1 MIKSGFEHLQN
12 YYDRTEQM
20 ELVEDVRKIISQA
33 PLFVPTMP
41 NSGKPF
47 SVRMTNCGSLGWVSD
62 KTGGYRYQDT
72 HPVTGNPW
80 PDMPEIIV
88 KLWEDLASDYPK
100 PECCLVNYY
109 QPDAKMGLHR
119 DADEEDT
126 RSPVISVS
134 LGDTASFRIGGK
146 NRKDPT
152 RSLRLNSGD
161 IVVLGVDMR
170 LAYHGIDRILKKDSG
185 LLTEGGRFNLTLRRV
200 NNS

>member
-1 MIKSGFEHLQN
+1 
-12 YYDRTEQM
+12 
-20 ELVEDVRKIISQA
+20 
-33 PLFVPTMP
+33 
-41 NSGKPF
+41 
-47 SVRMTNCGSLGWVSD
+47 
-62 KTGGYRYQDT
+62 
-72 HPVTGNPW
+72 
-80 PDMPEIIV
+80 
-88 KLWEDLASDYPK
+88 
-100 PECCLVNYY
+100 
-109 QPDAKMGLHR
+109 MGLHR

-161 IVVLGVDMR
+161 IVVLGGDMR

-200 NNS
+200 KNILITGVTRFPNSNVRYLVTIQLSGRNS